1 MHLLRLCTHGCLI
14 GESFNILHCLSAVL
28 VQKELHG
35 YFHMFPLTLL
45 WQMTFDLR
53 LVNKIN
59 NSIGQDP
66 NSKCLIGVLDIYGFE
81 SFKTNRCLI
90 GTLW

>member
-1 MHLLRLCTHGCLI
+1 MRLLRLCIHGCLI

-28 VQKELHG
+28 VERSFMAI
-35 YFHMFPLTLL
+35 FHMFPLTLI

-53 LVNKIN
+53 LVNTIN

-90 GTLW
+90 GTL